1 MNRLLRSTL
10 VLAAAAF
17 SFAAAKP
24 SAGPVNWLGKVQALP
39 SGAHRIGNP
48 QAKVR
53 LVEYISY
60 TCPHCA
66 AFEKEASGELALGM
80 IRSGKGSIEY
90 RPYMRN
96 IIDIAATLLVGCGDE
111 SKFALNHSIVL
122 RSQDKWM
129 ANYQDS
135 QPKRWAAMPDFAS
148 RMRAVASDLRLYDQF
163 EPRGYRRSDL
173 ERCLADEAQ
182 SKKFAL
188 ENQTAESIGAVNGTP
203 SFLIN
208 DVPQD
213 AHDWADLRPALL
225 PLTR

>member
-1 MNRLLRSTL
+1 MTRLLRSTL
-10 VLAAAAF
+10 IIAAAAL

-24 SAGPVNWLGKVQALP
+24 AGQVNWIAKVQALP

-48 QAKVR
+48 EAKIKVI
-53 LVEYISY
+53 EYVSY

-66 AFEKEASGELALGM
+66 AFEKEASGELAIGL
-80 IRSGKGSIEY
+80 IRGGKGSIEY

-96 IIDIAATLLVGCGDE
+96 IIDIAASLLVGCGDA
-111 SKFALNHSIVL
+111 SQFALNHSIVM
-122 RSQDKWM
+122 RNQEKWM

-135 QPKRWAAMPDFAS
+135 QPKRWAAIPDFAG

-163 EPRGYRRSDL
+163 EPRGYRRGDL
-173 ERCLADEAQ
+173 DRCLADEAQ

-213 AHDWADLRPALL
+213 AHDWVSLRPALAA
-225 PLTR
+225 LTR

>member
-1 MNRLLRSTL
+1 MTRLLRSTL
-10 VLAAAAF
+10 IIAAAAL

-24 SAGPVNWLGKVQALP
+24 AGQVNWIAKVQALP

-48 QAKVR
+48 EAKIKVI
-53 LVEYISY
+53 EYVSY

-66 AFEKEASGELALGM
+66 AFEKEASGELAIGL
-80 IRSGKGSIEY
+80 IRGGKGSIEY

-96 IIDIAATLLVGCGDE
+96 IIDIAASLLVGCGDA
-111 SKFALNHSIVL
+111 SQFALNHSIVM
-122 RSQDKWM
+122 RSQEKWM

-135 QPKRWAAMPDFAS
+135 QPKRWAAIPDFAG

-163 EPRGYRRSDL
+163 EPRGYRRGDL
-173 ERCLADEAQ
+173 DRCLADEAQ

-213 AHDWADLRPALL
+213 AHDWVSLRPALAA
-225 PLTR
+225 LTR